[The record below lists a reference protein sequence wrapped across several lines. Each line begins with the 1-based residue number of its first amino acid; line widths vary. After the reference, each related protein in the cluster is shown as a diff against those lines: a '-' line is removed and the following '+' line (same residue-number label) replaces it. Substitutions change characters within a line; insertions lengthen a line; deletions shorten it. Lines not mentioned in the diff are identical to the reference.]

1 MILAKFREPS
11 GRRETMQLNFHVEG
25 DGVPLII
32 LHGFLGS
39 SDNWR
44 AMSKRFAALFKVY
57 CLDLR
62 NHGGS
67 PHSQAMNFPA
77 MAEDLREFFVSKHI
91 DQAHLIGH
99 SMGGKVTMQFAV
111 NESHSVDKLVVIDI
125 APKAYPPAHRPLL
138 TALKALELG
147 GCKTYGDV
155 ARALEEAICETQVRQ
170 FMLKNLGRGAD
181 ASFHWRIGLDEI
193 IWNYDALTEAVSADR
208 AVANPTCFIRAGRSV
223 FIADGDIPQIRQ
235 MFANVEIV
243 TIADAGH
250 WLHIE
255 AADQFYQMVIGF
267 LLANS

>member
-1 MILAKFREPS
+1 
-11 GRRETMQLNFHVEG
+11 MQLNFHVEG

-67 PHSQAMNFPA
+67 AHSQTMNFSA
-77 MAEDLREFFVSKHI
+77 MAGDLREFFATEDI

-99 SMGGKVTMQFAV
+99 SLGGKVAMQFAV
-111 NESHSVDKLVVIDI
+111 NEPHCVDRMMVIDI
-125 APKAYPPAHRPLL
+125 APKAYPAAHRPLL
-138 TALKALELG
+138 TAMKTLELAR
-147 GCKTYGDV
+147 CKTYGDV
-155 ARALEEAICETQVRQ
+155 DRALEPIRQTQVRQ
-170 FMLKNLGRGAD
+170 FLIKNLGRGAD

-193 IWNYDALTEAVSADR
+193 ISNYDALTEAVSADR
-208 AVANPTCFIRAGRSV
+208 AVVNPTCFMRAGKSN
-223 FIADGDIPQIRQ
+223 FIADTDIPQIRQ
-235 MFANVEIV
+235 MFANAEVV

-250 WLHIE
+250 WLHID
-255 AADQFYQMVIGF
+255 AADQFYQTAIG
-267 LLANS
+267 LLVADS